1 MECKYSE
8 KLESYFDGDLG
19 PAEGSGVKAHLE
31 SCGECRQ
38 KIEFYSKMRESLRKG
53 NFRLREGFAG
63 KVAKKA
69 MAGSFMQ
76 RYRNIF
82 AAAAAI
88 LLVVSATLWIG
99 PTLFHRHY
107 HRAPVSRPAVA
118 TMEINVAM
126 PPQVADLKNTS
137 KMLMDNFL
145 GYLKAPYNITMDELS
160 LGSKDSNGNNRSEN
174 GNMLEELEGLW
185 NSIEKM

>member
-19 PAEGSGVKAHLE
+19 SVESSNVKAHLE

-38 KIEFYSKMRESLRKG
+38 KMEFYSKMKESLRKD

-63 KVAKKA
+63 RVAKKA
-69 MAGSFMQ
+69 IAGSFMKH
-76 RYRNIF
+76 YRNIF

-88 LLVVSATLWIG
+88 LLVVSSTLWIG
-99 PTLFHRHY
+99 PTLFHRHP
-107 HRAPVSRPAVA
+107 HRARAPKSAVTA
-118 TMEINVAM
+118 IEISVAV
-126 PPQVADLKNTS
+126 PSQVADLKDTS
-137 KMLMDNFL
+137 RMVVDNL
-145 GYLKAPYNITMDELS
+145 WDYLKTPYNITVDELS
-160 LGSKDSNGNNRSEN
+160 FGGKTPNGNNRPEN
-174 GNMLEELEGLW
+174 ENMLQELKGLW